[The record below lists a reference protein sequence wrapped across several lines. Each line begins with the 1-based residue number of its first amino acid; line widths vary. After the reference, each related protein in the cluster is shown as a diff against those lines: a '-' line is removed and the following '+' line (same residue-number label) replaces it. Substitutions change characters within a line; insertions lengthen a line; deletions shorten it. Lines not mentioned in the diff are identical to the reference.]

1 MLEPAGSI
9 RVARVLQM
17 PGQPVTAWVESAGS
31 GHTAR
36 VAGKVIERQYR
47 FGDRHLLLLTEGN
60 PYEEALHVH
69 YLDSELRL
77 LDSIEL
83 SAPYTA
89 GVLDHVAVV
98 AANALAFS
106 FFDSHERWRLEIAD
120 TPRWRLWGNAFPARR
135 KRPLLCK
142 AWLDLEKEV

>member
-1 MLEPAGSI
+1 MLEPADSI
-9 RVARVLQM
+9 RVVRVLQT
-17 PGQPVTAWVESAGS
+17 PGQPVMAWVESAGS
-31 GHTAR
+31 GRTAR

-47 FGDRHLLLLTEGN
+47 CGDRHLLLLTEGN

-89 GVLDHVAVV
+89 GVLDHVAVA
-98 AANALAFS
+98 AANALTFAF
-106 FFDSHERWRLEIAD
+106 FNAHERWRLEIAD
-120 TPRWRLWGNAFPARR
+120 TPRWRLRGNAFPVRR
-135 KRPLLCK
+135 KRPLFCK
-142 AWLDLEKEV
+142 AWLVLEKEA

>member
-1 MLEPAGSI
+1 M
-9 RVARVLQM
+9 ARVLQM
-17 PGQPVTAWVESAGS
+17 PGQPVTAWVESAGL
-31 GHTAR
+31 GRTAR

-69 YLDSELRL
+69 YLDGELRL